1 MKDTTTYIKYYEY
14 MQTVRPKLITAEKTI
29 DDIKNSKEWKTAYG
43 YFQTLYNRGQIK
55 ERPTKENGYKI
66 EKVYVKLSDIESILS
81 PEQLEKIKSMI

>member
-14 MQTVRPKLITAEKTI
+14 MQTVRPKLITAEKTV

-55 ERPTKENGYKI
+55 ERPTKEEVN
-66 EKVYVKLSDIESILS
+66 EMLDDIEVTAM
-81 PEQLEKIKSMI
+81 QLNKVFDPCE